1 MIRRRRGCGAV
12 LRAATRSGGS
22 HPCTSIP
29 THKILQIIMG
39 IIVDKQPQF
48 VHGIHDAAKS
58 AKACYGGGA

>member
-1 MIRRRRGCGAV
+1 MH
-12 LRAATRSGGS
+12 TRP
-22 HPCTSIP
+22 HD
-29 THKILQIIMG
+29 KQIIMG